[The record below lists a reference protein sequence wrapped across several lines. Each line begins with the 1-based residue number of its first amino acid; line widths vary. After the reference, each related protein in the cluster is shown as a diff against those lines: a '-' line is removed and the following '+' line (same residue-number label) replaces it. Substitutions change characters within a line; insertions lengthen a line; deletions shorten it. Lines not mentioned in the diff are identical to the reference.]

1 MLTIIVEQRFLRL
14 PSVSCAKDRI
24 RFLINFR
31 ALRAVFQRN
40 KATLNYHLLRQYF
53 IWHRLLRVFLTRSST
68 FSLAESMIAFKL
80 IGSAIIRC
88 TPAKDDSRTLSI
100 ISWCVLEPCWRGKSE
115 YESLAPGKVSSV
127 WAPDI
132 SCLTPAHG
140 YFKTLTLISRY
151 CQQYCKNNTT
161 ETK

>member
-40 KATLNYHLLRQYF
+40 KATLNYHVLRQYF

-100 ISWCVLEPCWRGKSE
+100 IS
-115 YESLAPGKVSSV
+115 
-127 WAPDI
+127 
-132 SCLTPAHG
+132 
-140 YFKTLTLISRY
+140 
-151 CQQYCKNNTT
+151 
-161 ETK
+161 